1 MTRAVLGLAAG
12 LLVACSDPAT
22 TASDGPLEASPVVE
36 LGPAPDAD
44 LSPAPDVVV
53 PVDQGLDAST
63 RPAPV
68 WFLHITDL
76 HLGASSYADEAL
88 KTAIDY
94 VVPVVN
100 PTATLVTGDVTDDGS
115 AGQWSAYLAAIQGKV
130 AAYPLHLEIVG
141 NHDKKGD
148 GKGFFTGTQTG
159 LAGGGMYGLSYVDAA
174 QGRIEIVRTDT
185 VDSTKALEQLLGYV
199 SEDQVKDLEALPPS
213 TVPVWRSIVLGH
225 HPIDGVQGLKVLGTD
240 KRLEQLLTHF
250 AAEVYLCGHAHV
262 SNLSW
267 NKTTLVVQGP
277 TLGKPEIAAP
287 NPGFALVALDEEGP
301 AARIFGLTKSSPAAV
316 GWPLVLITAPADAGL
331 GGTNPRAKPVT
342 PGQATLT
349 VRALG
354 FSPGGIVAAEARVD
368 GGGWLALN
376 GADKPLWQGSVA
388 VPAPGKHTLDV
399 RVLAPEGA
407 GTHTVSFSVEP

>member
-1 MTRAVLGLAAG
+1 MMRAVLVLAAG
-12 LLVACSDPAT
+12 LLVACSDPSGSP
-22 TASDGPLEASPVVE
+22 SDGPLEVGLVAD
-36 LGPAPDAD
+36 LGPAPETD
-44 LSPAPDVVV
+44 LSSSPDVV
-53 PVDQGLDAST
+53 PGDQGLDAAVG
-63 RPAPV
+63 PVPV
-68 WFLHITDL
+68 WLLHITDL

-88 KTAIDY
+88 KTAIEHI
-94 VVPVVN
+94 VPVVS
-100 PTATLVTGDVTDDGS
+100 PAATLVTGDITDGGDG
-115 AGQWSAYLAAIQGKV
+115 AEWSDYLAAIQGKV
-130 AAYPLHLEIVG
+130 APYPLHLEIVG

-159 LAGGGMYGLSYVDAA
+159 LAGGGAYGLSYVDAA
-174 QGRIEIVRTDT
+174 PGRIELVRTDT

-199 SEDQVKDLEALPPS
+199 GETQVKDLQALPPS
-213 TVPVWRSIVLGH
+213 AVPIWRSVVLGH

-250 AAEVYLCGHAHV
+250 AAEVYLCGHAHL
-262 SNLSW
+262 SHLSW

-316 GWPLVLITAPADAGL
+316 GWPLVLTTAPADAGL
-331 GGTNPRAKPVT
+331 GGTNPRAKPIT

-354 FSPGGIVAAEARVD
+354 FSPSGIVAAEARVD

-376 GADKPLWQGSVA
+376 GANRPLWQGSVP

-399 RVLAPEGA
+399 RVLATEGS
-407 GTHTVSFSVEP
+407 GTHTTSFSVGP